1 MEPKSPRRPRQ
12 GNTEASGG
20 EPQPGAEETGHVK
33 EDEGKREKSGERT
46 LRHPEAGKQEE
57 RKKEP
62 QDEAQTEVARQRRE
76 KKHL

>member
-1 MEPKSPRRPRQ
+1 M
-12 GNTEASGG
+12 
-20 EPQPGAEETGHVK
+20 TGHQ
-33 EDEGKREKSGERT
+33 EDEGKREESGERT

>member
-1 MEPKSPRRPRQ
+1 MERQAEHRRKQ
-12 GNTEASGG
+12 GNTETSGG

-33 EDEGKREKSGERT
+33 EDEGKREESGERT